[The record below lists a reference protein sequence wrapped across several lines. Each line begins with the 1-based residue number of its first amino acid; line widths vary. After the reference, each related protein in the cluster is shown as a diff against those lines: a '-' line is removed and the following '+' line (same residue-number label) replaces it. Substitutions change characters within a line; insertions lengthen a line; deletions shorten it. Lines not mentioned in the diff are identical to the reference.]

1 MIQPCFLDFLANNQ
15 VGITQAIQLL
25 VGDFTQDADG
35 QTRPRERMA
44 AHDLLGQAEAATHLA
59 HFILKQLAQGLHK
72 LELKILGKTTHVVV
86 ALDLHRNPFAR
97 LGVNVGASAF
107 DHIGVKRALGQ
118 VIERSEPL
126 ALLFEHPD
134 ELGADDLALL
144 FRIGDAVQLADEPLA
159 SIDVLHMDVELP
171 IEEVHEELG
180 LTLPHEALVDEHA
193 GELITDRLLEQE
205 GEGGR
210 VNSSG

>member
-15 VGITQAIQLL
+15 VGITQAVQLL

-35 QTRPRERMA
+35 QTRPREGMA
-44 AHDLLGQAEAATHLA
+44 AHDLLGQAEAAAHLA
-59 HFILKQLAQGLHK
+59 HFILEQLAQGLHQ
-72 LELKILGKTTHVVV
+72 LELKVFGKTAHVVV
-86 ALDLHRNPFAR
+86 ALDLHGNPLAR
-97 LGVNVGASAF
+97 LGVHVGAGAF
-107 DHIGVKRALGQ
+107 DHVGIKRALGQ
-118 VIERSEPL
+118 VIEGSEPL

-144 FRIGDAVQLADEPLA
+144 LRIGDALQLADEPLTG
-159 SIDVLHMDVELP
+159 IDVFHMDVELP

-193 GELITDRLLEQE
+193 GELITNRLFEQE
-205 GEGGR
+205 GEGG
-210 VNSSG
+210 